1 MRLSFP
7 GLIFTYIFWC
17 ISCSP
22 DTKNKTTS
30 EEIKKDSTVVS
41 AGKSNITDTIKSII
55 AEDELLITNN
65 KFGKIENTTDLIQLK
80 KLYGEKNVTDVT
92 EYGPEGLD
100 TFKATK
106 IYVGNP
112 KEISIRWKQNK
123 LHKEISTAE
132 CYQENSP
139 YYTADNLKV
148 GTPLLKLLEVNGKS
162 IKFYGLGWDYGGTI
176 TSLNKGR
183 MDGSN
188 IFFQLMDEPDIS
200 KNLLNDKEF
209 NTDMPLVKSNL
220 KKIII
225 GKITLSFD
233 KTK

>member
-1 MRLSFP
+1 MC
-7 GLIFTYIFWC
+7 IFWC

-30 EEIKKDSTVVS
+30 EEIKKDSTIVS
-41 AGKSNITDTIKSII
+41 AGLSKITDTIKSII
-55 AEDELLITNN
+55 PEDELLITNN
-65 KFGKIENTTDLIQLK
+65 KFGKIDNTTDLIQLK
-80 KLYGEKNVTDVT
+80 KLFGEKNVTDVT

-106 IYVGNP
+106 IYAGNTR
-112 KEISIRWKQNK
+112 EISIRWKQNK
-123 LHKEISTAE
+123 LHKEISIAE
-132 CYQENSP
+132 CYQEHSP

-148 GTPLLKLLEVNGKS
+148 GTPLSKILEVNGKP

-188 IFFQLMDEPDIS
+188 IFFELMDEPDIS
-200 KNLLNDKEF
+200 KNLLGDKEF

-220 KKIII
+220 KNIII
-225 GKITLSFD
+225 GKITLSF
-233 KTK
+233 

>member
-1 MRLSFP
+1 M
-7 GLIFTYIFWC
+7 IACIFWC

-22 DTKNKTTS
+22 DTKNKTTT
-30 EEIKKDSTVVS
+30 EEIKKDSTVS
-41 AGKSNITDTIKSII
+41 AGTSITTDTVKSFVT
-55 AEDELLITNN
+55 DNSLLITYN
-65 KFGKIENTTDLIQLK
+65 KFGRIENTTDLIQLK
-80 KLYGEKNVTDVT
+80 KLFGEMNVTDAI
-92 EYGPEGLD
+92 EFGPEGVD
-100 TFKATK
+100 SSNVTK

-112 KEISIRWKQNK
+112 KEISIRWKQYK
-123 LHKEISTAE
+123 MHKEISTAE

-148 GTPLLKLLEVNGKS
+148 GSTLQKLLEVNGKP

-188 IFFQLMDEPDIS
+188 IFFQLLDEPDIS
-200 KNLLNDKEF
+200 KNLLGDKEF

-220 KKIII
+220 KKIVI